1 MGRKKT
7 GLLAVLAVVLL
18 ALSVA
23 GVYVYRMYYDR
34 KLPNFTGSQDFYIY
48 PETDPDSIVE
58 LLSASGKVRSEASL
72 RRVFQ
77 GVTVLQTG
85 HYRID
90 STCSSMYVSRML
102 QKGWQT
108 PVNLTLSG
116 SIRTPDALVRKIS
129 AQMLVDSVTVA
140 AFVHSDDSLARYGI
154 DTHQL
159 FTRVIPDTYQMLWTA
174 SVREIFDRLVR
185 EADAWWTPERKKAAE
200 AQGLTPQE
208 AVVLASIVDGE
219 TKYVPEQPVIAG
231 VYLNRL
237 RTGMK
242 LQADPTV
249 AFCFD
254 YKPARIL
261 LSHLEV
267 DSPYNTYKNFGLPP
281 GPISCPPKSCLEAVL
296 HPASHNYL
304 YFCADPS
311 FNGSHRFAAS
321 YAQHLNNARAFQRA
335 LNQRNA
341 ARESN

>member
-1 MGRKKT
+1 MGKKK
-7 GLLAVLAVVLL
+7 GFVLAALAVLLL
-18 ALSVA
+18 ALCVA
-23 GVYVYRMYYDR
+23 GVYAYRMYYDR
-34 KLPNFTGSQDFYIY
+34 KLPNFSGSQDLYIY
-48 PETDPDSIVE
+48 PETDPEGIVE
-58 LLSASGKVRSEASL
+58 LLSASGKVRSESSL

-77 GVTVLQTG
+77 GVTVLRTG

-90 STCSSMYVSRML
+90 STCSSMYVARML
-102 QKGWQT
+102 QKGWQA

-129 AQMLVDSVTVA
+129 AQMLADSVTVA

-154 DTHQL
+154 DTRQL

-174 SVREIFDRLVR
+174 SVREIFDRLDR

-219 TKYVPEQPVIAG
+219 TKYVPEQPTVAG

-254 YKPARIL
+254 YEPSRIL

-321 YAQHLNNARAFQRA
+321 YAEHLHNARAFQRA
-335 LNQRNA
+335 LSERS
-341 ARESN
+341 RGKESI